1 MEKQGKRDFKKENIA
16 LVQELILRKE
26 ARDASVNLVLQE
38 QFYQY
43 IQEIVNGKE
52 GEISSLEE
60 AFDDDVESIITNE
73 RYSYITSVIDDCLK
87 KCKIRKTYDFR

>member
-1 MEKQGKRDFKKENIA
+1 MESKVKETLRKKNIA

-52 GEISSLEE
+52 GEDFFSGGGDPVDKSR
-60 AFDDDVESIITNE
+60 FY
-73 RYSYITSVIDDCLK
+73 RKDC
-87 KCKIRKTYDFR
+87 C

>member
-1 MEKQGKRDFKKENIA
+1 MNTLIERLGKSSDKLVTMISCQEYAYFEWESKVKETLRKKNIA

-43 IQEIVNGKE
+43 IQESSMGKR
-52 GEISSLEE
+52 GRFLLWRRRSG
-60 AFDDDVESIITNE
+60 
-73 RYSYITSVIDDCLK
+73 
-87 KCKIRKTYDFR
+87 

>member
-1 MEKQGKRDFKKENIA
+1 M
-16 LVQELILRKE
+16 RKE

-60 AFDDDVESIITNE
+60 AIRLTNPDFTGRIAAEGLFSIKAEVLILV
-73 RYSYITSVIDDCLK
+73 Y
-87 KCKIRKTYDFR
+87 

>member
-1 MEKQGKRDFKKENIA
+1 M
-16 LVQELILRKE
+16 RKE

-60 AFDDDVESIITNE
+60 AIRLTN
-73 RYSYITSVIDDCLK
+73 SD
-87 KCKIRKTYDFR
+87 